1 MVQAQTAIIS
11 GAASGIGQATAVRL
25 ARRGVAIVAGYYPGD
40 PHDVEETCKQVRE
53 VGGSIVAVPVD
64 VRSREECDALAATAV
79 EHFGR
84 IDIAV
89 AAAGIVRISPIEEMS
104 DGDWD
109 NVLSVDL
116 GGVMRVF
123 RATVERMEGP
133 GALVAV
139 SSVTGGI
146 YGWDD
151 HSHYASAKAGV
162 IGLSRSLAVELSP
175 RRIRV
180 NVVLP
185 GLIET
190 PQTMDGVNSMGA
202 ENLAKAHDVIPLSRI
217 GAAEEVAGAIDFLAS
232 DAASYITGQQLVVD
246 GGLSARRP
254 HTFPSS
260 T

>member
-1 MVQAQTAIIS
+1 MVDTQTAIIS

-25 ARRGVAIVAGYYPGD
+25 AQRGVAIVAGHYPGD
-40 PHDVEETCKQVRE
+40 PHDVEKTCEQVRD

-64 VRSREECDALAATAV
+64 VRSGEECDALAAAAI
-79 EHFGR
+79 EHFGG

-89 AAAGIVRISPIEEMS
+89 AAAGIVRVNPIVEMS
-104 DGDWD
+104 DQDWN

-123 RATVERMEGP
+123 RAAVKRMEGP

-151 HSHYASAKAGV
+151 HSHYAAAKAGV
-162 IGLSRSLAVELSP
+162 IGLCRSLAVELSP

-180 NVVLP
+180 NAVLP
-185 GLIET
+185 GLIQT
-190 PQTMDGVNSMGA
+190 PQTMDGVNSIGA
-202 ENLAKAHDVIPLSRI
+202 ENLMKAHEVIPLSRI
-217 GAAEEVAGAIDFLAS
+217 GVAEEVAGAIDFLAS
-232 DAASYITGQQLVVD
+232 DAASYITGQKLVVD